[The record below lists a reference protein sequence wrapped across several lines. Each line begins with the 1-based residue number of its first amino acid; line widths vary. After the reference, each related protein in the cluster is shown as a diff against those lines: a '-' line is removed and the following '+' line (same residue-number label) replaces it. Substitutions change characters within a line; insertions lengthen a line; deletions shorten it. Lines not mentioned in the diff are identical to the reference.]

1 MILNTIGNENTA
13 VGTSA
18 LYSNVSGNNNTAIG
32 RQALGKN
39 LASNNTA
46 VGFCALRENTTG
58 AQNTA
63 LGASALL
70 LNSIGNC
77 NTALGAISLRNNTG
91 CNYKSA
97 IGKKALYFN
106 KKYPP
111 KNNLLS
117 SLNIKDGTN
126 NFFKLIVEFGWFGVL
141 LYLFL
146 IYSFISKKISLENK
160 LFLFPFII
168 IQSIRGAGYFNGGFM
183 LILLII
189 IFLQFNIQNKLKN

>member
-1 MILNTIGNENTA
+1 MFSTILFSDNICKAKLIPKYDNHSYIQNQKINESLSKILNSKEGSLSTYVFYHSANTA
-13 VGTSA
+13 YHSL
-18 LYSNVSGNNNTAIG
+18 LYKPFGW
-32 RQALGKN
+32 
-39 LASNNTA
+39 
-46 VGFCALRENTTG
+46 G
-58 AQNTA
+58 AQNYE
-63 LGASALL
+63 SA
-70 LNSIGNC
+70 
-77 NTALGAISLRNNTG
+77 
-91 CNYKSA
+91 
-97 IGKKALYFN
+97 ALYFN

-168 IQSIRGAGYFNGGFM
+168 TQSIRGAGYFNGGFM